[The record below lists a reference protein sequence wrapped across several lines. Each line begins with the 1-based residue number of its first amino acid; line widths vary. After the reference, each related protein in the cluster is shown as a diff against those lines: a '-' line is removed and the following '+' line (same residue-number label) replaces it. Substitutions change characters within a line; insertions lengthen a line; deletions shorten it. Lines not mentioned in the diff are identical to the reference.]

1 MYIFLF
7 LFILSS
13 FLQFFLNLCIFSSLL
28 SACYFHPCFIG
39 LGYSD
44 VENRLLCSSDT
55 VLRIAS
61 ISKSITMTAVAK
73 LWEEGKI
80 DLDKPIQD
88 YVPYFPSKDFEGKPV
103 IITLYAL
110 HFVYFVCI
118 F

>member
-1 MYIFLF
+1 
-7 LFILSS
+7 
-13 FLQFFLNLCIFSSLL
+13 
-28 SACYFHPCFIG
+28 
-39 LGYSD
+39 
-44 VENRLLCSSDT
+44 
-55 VLRIAS
+55 
-61 ISKSITMTAVAK
+61 MTAVAK

-110 HFVYFVCI
+110 QFVYFVCI